1 MRNLLIYLCLLTSI
15 AFTQN
20 QRAEIL
26 LDTVLNDIIN
36 KNGVAIEFNYWFENT
51 SYQMAQPITGV
62 IALYSNNRFYLEF
75 YSEENK
81 IIQMYDG
88 ELLST
93 ILIEEKEIKI
103 DNLTENSGF
112 FIQDIFNN
120 YKSKFTS
127 KILEPLNQNM
137 IINLT
142 PIKEYQ
148 EKEFNYCIDEI
159 GLPSCLK
166 LPKQCRI
173 GIDSINQKLLDTCLK
188 DKKGYKKNNV
198 LNVAIEIDTVTNQLI
213 SITQLD
219 AYQGK
224 THIVINNLG
233 EKNENCLKID
243 STIYKE
249 FEIIDLR

>member
-1 MRNLLIYLCLLTSI
+1 MLF
-15 AFTQN
+15 AQN
-20 QRAEIL
+20 QQAERL
-26 LDTVLNDIIN
+26 LDTVLSDIIN
-36 KNGVAIEFNYWFENT
+36 KNGVAIEFDYWFENT
-51 SYQMAQPITGV
+51 SYQMEKPITGI

-93 ILIEEKEIKI
+93 ILIEEKEIQI

-112 FIQDIFNN
+112 FIQDILNN
-120 YKSKFTS
+120 YKFKFNA
-127 KILEPLNQNM
+127 KIVQPLNQNM

-142 PIKEYQ
+142 PIKEYR
-148 EKEFNYCIDEI
+148 ELEFNDCIDEL
-159 GLPSCLK
+159 GLPNCLK

-173 GIDSINQKLLDTCLK
+173 GIDSINQKLLDNCLK
-188 DKKGYKKNNV
+188 DKKGYKQNNV
-198 LNVAIEIDTVTNQLI
+198 LNVAIEIDTVMKKLI

-219 AYQGK
+219 EYQGK

-233 EKNENCLKID
+233 EKHENCLTID